1 MTAGMLRDDDPLKP
15 LYLEA
20 IMFGLARNASAAV
33 DRPWKPDL
41 QIFRVTLRCDAGHRS
56 WRAADV

>member
-56 WRAADV
+56 